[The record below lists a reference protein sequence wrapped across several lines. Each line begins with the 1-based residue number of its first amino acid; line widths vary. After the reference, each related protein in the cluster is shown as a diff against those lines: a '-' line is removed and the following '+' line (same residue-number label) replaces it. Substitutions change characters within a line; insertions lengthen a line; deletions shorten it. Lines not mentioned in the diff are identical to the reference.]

1 MARPRTTFT
10 DAQLAGI
17 LATASTANET
27 APTRND
33 DFLDLFI
40 AGVAESTGRI
50 YGQPIYQRLLAVA
63 EIPRRPSAQTWT
75 KAINRARETAPCTV
89 ATTEPS
95 PAPYALAVRP
105 MSTSPAPA
113 PAIGRDIDEL
123 IELKARAQVAET
135 TARDAYARVATLEA
149 GRAQLIERTTAAEAA
164 ARLANQQLADE
175 RKQHEANTAALLARI
190 ETLASAVERLSGLER
205 HLHMQTDA
213 LRREM
218 GEQVQMYKSRV
229 ETLEKAL
236 AQERTQ
242 TDTMRRVIGNRAPTG
257 SHSTS

>member
-17 LATASTANET
+17 LAAAKAADET

-50 YGQPIYQRLLAVA
+50 YGQPLYQRLLTVA
-63 EIPRRPSAQTWT
+63 EIHRRPSAQTWT
-75 KAINRARETAPCTV
+75 KAITRAREAIPQPITV
-89 ATTEPS
+89 AAKAPIPGS
-95 PAPYALAVRP
+95 VPALPAAPLPA
-105 MSTSPAPA
+105 TSPRTPDRYDD
-113 PAIGRDIDEL
+113 GEL
-123 IELKARAQVAET
+123 VELKARALVAET
-135 TARDAYARVATLEA
+135 TARDAYARIGALESE
-149 GRAQLIERTTAAEAA
+149 RARLIERTSTAEAST
-164 ARLANQQLADE
+164 RLAVQQLADE
-175 RKQHEANTAALLARI
+175 RAQHDASTAALLARI
-190 ETLASAVERLSGLER
+190 ETLTSAVDRLTGLER

-213 LRREM
+213 IRRDM

-229 ETLEKAL
+229 EALEKAL

-242 TDTMRRVIGNRAPTG
+242 TDTMRRVIGNRATV
-257 SHSTS
+257 HQR